1 MASVARS
8 LVGMLTHTFIW
19 EFDVIG
25 GVELLTEAEVTR
37 RIQVMDRSLGS
48 AGKAHGN
55 QQQMSVHVTVSETDD
70 ETKARAESLRAVH
83 DALDDSNLDGYFRVA
98 AG

>member
-1 MASVARS
+1 
-8 LVGMLTHTFIW
+8 
-19 EFDVIG
+19 
-25 GVELLTEAEVTR
+25 
-37 RIQVMDRSLGS
+37 
-48 AGKAHGN
+48 
-55 QQQMSVHVTVSETDD
+55 MSVHVTVSETDD